1 MAIPVDIQKK
11 IDAVKD
17 MRGHLKHYCHYSP
30 QDHCTYEKV
39 CCKLCGC
46 TIRSLVPHEKTGNL
60 ILVNCP
66 NYTIVTLEFDDGSAH
81 ETPLCKQ
88 CALTLTDDDREQ
100 IYAQDLLQ
108 TGTDPG
114 EVGTESLP
122 TSLSGELERI
132 RFTIEEFKSTF
143 DSSVAQWYETVTVSD
158 ISLDSA
164 SIMLATQVFS

>member
-108 TGTDPG
+108 M
-114 EVGTESLP
+114 EE
-122 TSLSGELERI
+122 EER
-132 RFTIEEFKSTF
+132 RGMGK
-143 DSSVAQWYETVTVSD
+143 VPWP
-158 ISLDSA
+158 
-164 SIMLATQVFS
+164 VFQNRHLKKREK